1 MNELEI
7 IGVAANIMFFVIIIA
22 GVLAMMDERKINLLQ
37 AFFYL
42 LMEIVF
48 ALNIFLIMR

>member
-1 MNELEI
+1 MNALEL
-7 IGVAANIMFFVIIIA
+7 IGIAANIMFFVIIIA

-42 LMEIVF
+42 LMETVF